1 MSRRNSWFWNRVAP
15 WVLPGLLLIL
25 WQALGSAG
33 LIPKRILPTPVE
45 VVQAALTLAHQ
56 GVLWSYIATSA
67 ARAFS
72 GFLMGAA
79 AGFLLGTLNG
89 VSRKAG
95 RLLDTPIQM
104 IRTIPH
110 LALVPIVIVWFGIGE
125 QAKLFLVALGTAIPM
140 YMNTYFGIQSLDPGL
155 LEMARVYRFNRAKMF
170 WKVIL
175 PGALPSVLSGV
186 RYSLGVM
193 WVTLIVAE
201 TISANSGIGYMIMNA
216 QEFMQMNIVVLG
228 IVLYAL
234 LGKLSDVIARM
245 LEVKLLAW
253 HPIGLQAI

>member
-1 MSRRNSWFWNRVAP
+1 MWFWNRVAP
-15 WVLPGLLLIL
+15 WVLPVAVLVI

-33 LIPKRILPTPVE
+33 VISRRILPTPLG
-45 VVQAALTLAHQ
+45 VVDAALMLARQ
-56 GVLWSYIATSA
+56 GVLWTYIATSA

-72 GFLMGAA
+72 GFFIGATV
-79 AGFLLGTLNG
+79 GFTLGTLNG
-89 VSRKAG
+89 ISKKAS

-110 LALVPIVIVWFGIGE
+110 LALVPLVIVWFGIGE
-125 QAKLFLVALGTAIPM
+125 QAKVFLVALGTAIPM

-155 LEMARVYRFNRAKMF
+155 LEMARVYRFSRLKMF
-170 WKVIL
+170 GRVIL

-201 TISANSGIGYMIMNA
+201 TISANSGIGYMVMNA

-228 IVLYAL
+228 VVLYAL
-234 LGKLSDVIARM
+234 LGKLSDVIARV
-245 LEVKLLAW
+245 LETRLLRW
-253 HPIGLQAI
+253 HPIGMQAV